1 MAIAYKVLGQINP
14 TANTQTTLYTVPA
27 ATSTIVS
34 TVSICNLANTA
45 TSFSLAVQP
54 IGASLVSKHYI
65 NFNTPLPAND
75 TITLTIGMTLAT
87 TDVISANAASS
98 SVSFNAFGSEIT

>member
-1 MAIAYKVLGQINP
+1 LGQINP
-14 TANTQTTLYTVPA
+14 AANTQTTIYTVPA

-34 TVSICNLANTA
+34 TVSICNTNSLA

-54 IGASLVSKHYI
+54 QGAALARQHYI

-75 TITLTIGMTLAT
+75 TITLTIGMTLGN
-87 TDVISANAASS
+87 TDVISANAASGNVAF
-98 SVSFNAFGSEIT
+98 SVFGSEIT